1 MAQLLQS
8 LLGHVISPHD
18 REEQGR
24 PAAMGTTGS
33 HGPGG
38 NDTGISG
45 DGPDVEKPQQR
56 PQPQRALTI
65 MRTEADALVPQN
77 DKLLVFRSL
86 TGIDTVPA
94 LTSSGHAGKRV
105 AQNVGIYTRVV
116 KAEKKAARS
125 YRLFN
130 VAINVCLGIQ
140 FIVGAAL
147 TALGAADGSRATIT
161 AFGAINT
168 IIAGI
173 LTYLKGSGL
182 PDRFSTVEQEF
193 KTVREYV
200 EQREREFCLAGCP
213 LDPFEEV
220 QMVDDMYKAA
230 AQQLGGGENKMPGAN
245 AAQPPPRVVKTAL
258 SSLAHQLTK
267 PMDPPPTHVPG
278 SCGRQHVQ
286 DASEKPLAPTYAK
299 RNEPEPTEKQASG

>member
-8 LLGHVISPHD
+8 FLERVTSPHD

-24 PAAMGTTGS
+24 PPLMATTGPPE
-33 HGPGG
+33 HPW
-38 NDTGISG
+38 SG
-45 DGPDVEKPQQR
+45 DGGRGTASPQRR
-56 PQPQRALTI
+56 PQPKRALTI
-65 MRTEADALVPQN
+65 MRTDADALVPPN

-105 AQNVGIYTRVV
+105 AENVGIYTRVV
-116 KAEKKAARS
+116 RAEKMAARS
-125 YRLFN
+125 YRIFN
-130 VAINVCLGIQ
+130 TAINVCLGVQ

-182 PDRFSTVEQEF
+182 PDRFKSINQEF

-213 LDPFEEV
+213 LDPFDQV
-220 QMVDDMYKAA
+220 QAVDDMYRAA
-230 AQQLGGGENKMPGAN
+230 AQQWSGGGNKMPAAN
-245 AAQPPPRVVKTAL
+245 APQPPPRVVTSAL
-258 SSLAHQLTK
+258 SSLAHRLTK
-267 PMDPPPTHVPG
+267 STDPAPTHAHAP
-278 SCGRQHVQ
+278 CERQHV
-286 DASEKPLAPTYAK
+286 
-299 RNEPEPTEKQASG
+299 PESTEKHSPG